1 MLPSRCFLFTFV
13 LSYGR
18 FFKTLF
24 KLVSFS
30 KKTYCLLGIYH
41 SCMKGRRP
49 SYSDA
54 TSFDMF
60 QHVTTSLDMLR
71 QVYTGFVCLSKISH
85 NYSFFFLIFFSLFF
99 FLYVSLQTFFF
110 FETSFMFFFHSHC
123 TKLFFSFHSFS
134 WLHYICFFSYVLGSV
149 IIIDWLVVGDFLFFL
164 SLKVFCLL
172 GNMLSF

>member
-1 MLPSRCFLFTFV
+1 LFCFFLKKNL
-13 LSYGR
+13 LSLRHISQLYER
-18 FFKTLF
+18 KKAIVFWCYKFRH
-24 KLVSFS
+24 VS
-30 KKTYCLLGIYH
+30 
-41 SCMKGRRP
+41 
-49 SYSDA
+49 
-54 TSFDMF
+54 TSFDRF
-60 QHVTTSLDMLR
+60 QHVTTSLDMLHDR
-71 QVYTGFVCLSKISH
+71 STQVFVCLSKISH
-85 NYSFFFLIFFSLFF
+85 NYSFFSSFFS

-123 TKLFFSFHSFS
+123 TKLFFSFHSFL

>member
-85 NYSFFFLIFFSLFF
+85 NHSFFFLIFFRYFF
-99 FLYVSLQTFFF
+99 FLYL
-110 FETSFMFFFHSHC
+110 C
-123 TKLFFSFHSFS
+123 KLFFSSRLHSCLFICS
-134 WLHYICFFSYVLGSV
+134 FTLHKIV
-149 IIIDWLVVGDFLFFL
+149 FLF
-164 SLKVFCLL
+164 
-172 GNMLSF
+172 SFFFMIALHLFF

>member
-1 MLPSRCFLFTFV
+1 MF
-13 LSYGR
+13 
-18 FFKTLF
+18 
-24 KLVSFS
+24 VSFS

-85 NYSFFFLIFFSLFF
+85 NYSFFFLIFFSCMYLCKPFF
-99 FLYVSLQTFFF
+99 SSRLHSC
-110 FETSFMFFFHSHC
+110 FFFHSHC
-123 TKLFFSFHSFS
+123 TKLFFSFHSFL

>member
-1 MLPSRCFLFTFV
+1 MF
-13 LSYGR
+13 
-18 FFKTLF
+18 
-24 KLVSFS
+24 VSFS

-85 NYSFFFLIFFSLFF
+85 NYSFFFRYFF

-110 FETSFMFFFHSHC
+110 LRDFIHVFVHSHC
-123 TKLFFSFHSFS
+123 TKLFFSFHSFL

>member
-85 NYSFFFLIFFSLFF
+85 NYSFFSWFFFVNFF

-110 FETSFMFFFHSHC
+110 FETSFMFFFPFTLHKIVFLFSFFFMIALH
-123 TKLFFSFHSFS
+123 LFF
-134 WLHYICFFSYVLGSV
+134 
-149 IIIDWLVVGDFLFFL
+149 
-164 SLKVFCLL
+164 
-172 GNMLSF
+172 

>member
-85 NYSFFFLIFFSLFF
+85 NYSFFSWFFFVNFFSCMYLCKLFF
-99 FLYVSLQTFFF
+99 SSRLHSC
-110 FETSFMFFFHSHC
+110 FFFHSHC

>member
-1 MLPSRCFLFTFV
+1 MF
-13 LSYGR
+13 
-18 FFKTLF
+18 
-24 KLVSFS
+24 VSFS

-99 FLYVSLQTFFF
+99 LLVCIFANFFF
-110 FETSFMFFFHSHC
+110 LRDFIHVFVHSHC
-123 TKLFFSFHSFS
+123 TKLFFSFHSFL

>member
-24 KLVSFS
+24 KFVSFS

-85 NYSFFFLIFFSLFF
+85 NYSFFFLIFFRYFF
-99 FLYVSLQTFFF
+99 FLVCIFANFFF
-110 FETSFMFFFHSHC
+110 LRDFIHVFFHSHC

-164 SLKVFCLL
+164 PLKVFCLL

>member
-1 MLPSRCFLFTFV
+1 LF
-13 LSYGR
+13 
-18 FFKTLF
+18 
-24 KLVSFS
+24 VSFS

-85 NYSFFFLIFFSLFF
+85 NYSFFFLIFFFVIFFLVCIFANFF
-99 FLYVSLQTFFF
+99 FLRDFIHV
-110 FETSFMFFFHSHC
+110 FFHSHC
-123 TKLFFSFHSFS
+123 TKLFFSSFHSFS

-149 IIIDWLVVGDFLFFL
+149 LIIDWLVVGDFLFFL

>member
-85 NYSFFFLIFFSLFF
+85 NYSFFFLIFFRYFF
-99 FLYVSLQTFFF
+99 FLVCIFANFFF
-110 FETSFMFFFHSHC
+110 LRDFIHVFFPFTLHKIVFLFSFFFMIALH
-123 TKLFFSFHSFS
+123 LFF
-134 WLHYICFFSYVLGSV
+134 
-149 IIIDWLVVGDFLFFL
+149 
-164 SLKVFCLL
+164 
-172 GNMLSF
+172 

>member
-24 KLVSFS
+24 KLFCFVSFS

-85 NYSFFFLIFFSLFF
+85 NHSFFFLFVFSLFL

-110 FETSFMFFFHSHC
+110 LRDFIHVCSFTLHKIVFLFSFFFMIALHLL
-123 TKLFFSFHSFS
+123 LF
-134 WLHYICFFSYVLGSV
+134 
-149 IIIDWLVVGDFLFFL
+149 
-164 SLKVFCLL
+164 
-172 GNMLSF
+172 

>member
-1 MLPSRCFLFTFV
+1 MDAFSKHCLNFFVCFFLK
-13 LSYGR
+13 
-18 FFKTLF
+18 KTLLSLRHISQLYERKKAIVF
-24 KLVSFS
+24 WCYKFRHVSTCYDKL
-30 KKTYCLLGIYH
+30 
-41 SCMKGRRP
+41 R
-49 SYSDA
+49 
-54 TSFDMF
+54 
-60 QHVTTSLDMLR
+60 HVTTGLHR
-71 QVYTGFVCLSKISH
+71 FCLSFKDISQL
-85 NYSFFFLIFFSLFF
+85 FVFFLHFFRYFF

-123 TKLFFSFHSFS
+123 TKLFFSFHSFL

>member
-1 MLPSRCFLFTFV
+1 MF
-13 LSYGR
+13 
-18 FFKTLF
+18 
-24 KLVSFS
+24 VSFS

-85 NYSFFFLIFFSLFF
+85 NHSLFFLDFFFVNFF

-123 TKLFFSFHSFS
+123 TKLFFFFSFFFMIA
-134 WLHYICFFSYVLGSV
+134 LHLFFSYVLGSV

-172 GNMLSF
+172 GNMWSF